1 MVLAKSILP
10 RTTREA
16 LKTALA
22 MTLTYA
28 IALQAGWDKPLWAG
42 FAVAV
47 VSQSTL
53 GLSLNKGGLR
63 MLGTLAAALVALIL
77 IGLFPQQRWFFM
89 LALSLWVGICTY
101 MMLGSGRAY
110 FWNVCGFVSVIICV
124 SAAMSSLSAFDV
136 AILRAQETGLGVLV
150 YSLVA
155 MLVWPSHSRE
165 QFLSACETLSSNQL
179 EVYQQCRQ
187 AIRGGDLPKQ
197 LTQLRSDMIGAQSA
211 LPALLEAAISDSY
224 DIWENRR
231 QWREYL
237 TRAVAL
243 SSALEQL
250 SENLPAVRGL
260 PLGRLLPNFEL
271 FSAELEQQL
280 AGVGH
285 LQEGRELQ
293 VADVTELVVKE
304 AALRELSLFDAGS
317 FTLLRHQLT
326 DLASQV
332 RTLLASLNTA
342 LSGEQAGPA
351 GAVGAAQLERWMPD
365 PDRVAGA
372 SRIMLTLWIAY
383 LAYIFVEGLPGGATF
398 VMLTGS
404 LAMGLAGLPTLAP
417 KRVLVPA
424 MLSILLA
431 GLIYIFVM
439 PRLTDFHEL
448 GLLIFGVTFAVCKLF
463 ASPEKLAVRTILL
476 SVFVTVTSIDNQQS
490 YSFLSVANLALLFS
504 LILLLLQLASH
515 FPFSPR
521 PERVVQRLL
530 RSFFRSSAFLLSG
543 LPLTDSA
550 DTKFGSGRWLHN
562 WRLRYHCHLLATLP
576 CRLTVW
582 SKLVDKRYLPGESA
596 HDLELLVST
605 ADTLGFQLRALVKE
619 SGYRSDKSDS
629 ADPAAIGEWRKTIR
643 AALLQ
648 LADELSGAGTGAFDN
663 GLPGQ
668 IRQATPVTLE
678 SALRAVS
685 TEGRASVTGEV
696 ERVLRLLG
704 MTRGV
709 GDSLLVLIRAARR
722 IEWPLWQ
729 EARFY

>member
-1 MVLAKSILP
+1 MVPGKSTLS

-22 MTLTYA
+22 MALTYA
-28 IALQAGWDKPLWAG
+28 IALQAGWEKPLWAG
-42 FAVAV
+42 LAVAV

-77 IGLFPQQRWFFM
+77 IGLFPQQRWMFM
-89 LALSLWVGICTY
+89 FSLSLWVGICTY

-124 SAAMSSLSAFDV
+124 SAATSSLGAFDV

-165 QFLSACETLSSNQL
+165 QFLSAREVLNNNQL
-179 EVYQQCRQ
+179 KVFQQCRA
-187 AIRGGDLPKQ
+187 AIRGGALPKQ
-197 LTQLRSDMIGAQSA
+197 LTQLRSDMICAQSGLA
-211 LPALLEAAISDSY
+211 VLLEAAISDSY

-237 TRAVAL
+237 TRAEEL

-260 PLGRLLPNFEL
+260 PLGRLLSNLEPFC
-271 FSAELEQQL
+271 AELEQQL
-280 AGVGH
+280 AGAEH
-285 LQEGRELQ
+285 LREGRELQ
-293 VADVTELVVKE
+293 VADSAELVVEE

-317 FTLLRHQLT
+317 FALLRHQLT
-326 DLASQV
+326 GLASQV
-332 RTLLASLNTA
+332 SAMLVSLDGA
-342 LSGEQAGPA
+342 LSEEKPVPDKTAGTAPL
-351 GAVGAAQLERWMPD
+351 VSWMPD

-372 SRIMLTLWIAY
+372 LRVMLALWIAY
-383 LAYIFVEGLPGGATF
+383 LAYIFVEGFPGGATF

-417 KRVLVPA
+417 RRVLLPMV
-424 MLSILLA
+424 LSILLV

-439 PRLTDFHEL
+439 PRITGFHVL

-463 ASPEKLAVRTILL
+463 STPEKLAVRTILL
-476 SVFVTVTSIDNQQS
+476 SILVAVTNISNQQS
-490 YSFLSVANLALLFS
+490 YNFLSVANLALIFS
-504 LILLLLQLASH
+504 LIVLLLQIVSH

-521 PERVVQRLL
+521 PENVVQRLL
-530 RSFFRSSAFLLSG
+530 RSFFRSCAFLLSG
-543 LPLTDSA
+543 LPLAGSA
-550 DTKFGSGRWLHN
+550 DTKSSFGRWLHT
-562 WRLRYHCHLLATLP
+562 WRLRYHCYLLATLP
-576 CRLTVW
+576 SRLAVW
-582 SKLVDKRYLPGESA
+582 SKLVDKCYLPGDSTQ
-596 HDLELLVST
+596 DLQLLVSN
-605 ADTLGFQLRALVKE
+605 ADTLGFQLRALVSE
-619 SGYRSDKSDS
+619 SRHWADKPVSTD
-629 ADPAAIGEWRKTIR
+629 AAAIGEWRKTIH

-648 LADELSGAGTGAFDN
+648 LAEALSRAGTGALGN
-663 GLPGQ
+663 RQLAQ
-668 IRQATPVTLE
+668 IQRATPVTLE
-678 SALRAVS
+678 SALRAFS
-685 TEGRASVTGEV
+685 AGSGAPVTREA

-704 MTRGV
+704 MIRGV
-709 GDSLLVLIRAARR
+709 GDSLRALIRAARR